1 MALWPKSI
9 QSPGLGGI
17 CNGFVWLE
25 SLTNG
30 RSLFPVEILICTVLS
45 IYDEITHVLSP
56 IVNPHFCFA

>member
-17 CNGFVWLE
+17 CMVIS

-30 RSLFPVEILICTVLS
+30 RSLISCRNPYRRTVLS
-45 IYDEITHVLSP
+45 IYDENTHVLSP
-56 IVNPHFCFA
+56 IVNPYFCFA